1 MSQSISIVGDLISNE
16 IKYQVTA
23 NLDILKKS
31 LLAELKKELLG
42 NFYLSR
48 KELKDYL
55 RFRSITSIDNLVK
68 YGLPKYKVGSKTL
81 FKRFEVDEFIERI
94 N

>member
-55 RFRSITSIDNLVK
+55 RFKSITSVDNLVK
-68 YGLPKYKVGSKTL
+68 YGLPKYKVNSKTL